1 MHILTPPSLDPSSL
15 ASPAPGLLLEQEVA
29 PTVEAG
35 LVSVEPGPGVKGD
48 QGRTQQRPLT

>member
-29 PTVEAG
+29 PTLEAG
-35 LVSVEPGPGVKGD
+35 LVSVEPGRGVKGD
-48 QGRTQQRPLT
+48 